1 MEQYAEAVASALA
14 GNQEGYDFLYQSTY
28 QKKFFI
34 AKKYMGNDMDAQDV
48 LQDAYVQA
56 FTKLNTLQD
65 YQKFPNWFGMIVA
78 NTAKN
83 ALQKKKMLFFSD
95 LEGVNEEG
103 EAMELNIMDTDASR
117 QPEIAYTEKET
128 QEMVHEML
136 DTLPDDQRMC
146 ILMFHFEG
154 ASIREIA
161 EAMECSENTVK
172 SRLNYGRKA
181 IKKKSEELQKKG
193 YKLYSM
199 APLPLLLFLLRKEEE
214 AFLQNAGFVIPS
226 AASVMNQ
233 GVKIAKQASKG
244 FLKTVAGKVTMTVAG
259 LAAIGSIGTGIFL
272 GANALQEKRT
282 APTPAPEQQVQAT
295 ATETPTA
302 TPEPTQT
309 PVPIA
314 DRWRDAYR
322 KILSKKL
329 KVKGYTENG
338 KTGYV
343 SDYSYFLSCS
353 YNRRFSCCPTIC
365 ICLLNNSQLIFF
377 STYWLSV
384 KSACTCLLTQCRTY
398 TACKLREITGLVKS
412 VVCSLPISLIYQV
425 IPLWYKIVKWTSACH
440 SLDSHT

>member
-193 YKLYSM
+193 CKLYSM
-199 APLPLLLFLLRKEEE
+199 APLPLLLFHRLR
-214 AFLQNAGFVIPS
+214 
-226 AASVMNQ
+226 
-233 GVKIAKQASKG
+233 
-244 FLKTVAGKVTMTVAG
+244 
-259 LAAIGSIGTGIFL
+259 
-272 GANALQEKRT
+272 R
-282 APTPAPEQQVQAT
+282 
-295 ATETPTA
+295 
-302 TPEPTQT
+302 
-309 PVPIA
+309 
-314 DRWRDAYR
+314 
-322 KILSKKL
+322 
-329 KVKGYTENG
+329 
-338 KTGYV
+338 
-343 SDYSYFLSCS
+343 
-353 YNRRFSCCPTIC
+353 
-365 ICLLNNSQLIFF
+365 
-377 STYWLSV
+377 
-384 KSACTCLLTQCRTY
+384 
-398 TACKLREITGLVKS
+398 
-412 VVCSLPISLIYQV
+412 
-425 IPLWYKIVKWTSACH
+425 
-440 SLDSHT
+440 

>member
-146 ILMFHFEG
+146 ILMFHFE
-154 ASIREIA
+154 
-161 EAMECSENTVK
+161 AMECSENTVK

-193 YKLYSM
+193 CKLYSM
-199 APLPLLLFLLRKEEE
+199 APLPLLLFLLRKEEQ

-233 GVKIAKQASKG
+233 GAKIAKQASKG
-244 FLKTVAGKVTMTVAG
+244 FLKTVAGKTDGTDASSGAASPSNCHRDSDSDTGTDTDAG
-259 LAAIGSIGTGIFL
+259 
-272 GANALQEKRT
+272 
-282 APTPAPEQQVQAT
+282 
-295 ATETPTA
+295 
-302 TPEPTQT
+302 
-309 PVPIA
+309 
-314 DRWRDAYR
+314 
-322 KILSKKL
+322 
-329 KVKGYTENG
+329 
-338 KTGYV
+338 
-343 SDYSYFLSCS
+343 SDS
-353 YNRRFSCCPTIC
+353 
-365 ICLLNNSQLIFF
+365 
-377 STYWLSV
+377 
-384 KSACTCLLTQCRTY
+384 
-398 TACKLREITGLVKS
+398 G
-412 VVCSLPISLIYQV
+412 
-425 IPLWYKIVKWTSACH
+425 
-440 SLDSHT
+440 